1 MQNFLRPQKHYL
13 SATLMTQKIKHY
25 GVISDNILPNVDFH
39 NLPLK
44 KGKLVTSDIREC
56 SDDYICQLYMFL
68 KNVGIR
74 ITESFLYGISG
85 PNRKTLRIPFCNG
98 VKASS
103 FNYFFFNSPNL
114 EIVDLS
120 NCYQVNN
127 RVIKCIISN
136 CKKLKELNICGCK
149 LVTDSAFNTELFS
162 PIGSCMTNLRVLNFE
177 GCSQIIDLQSII
189 KRTRDLEVLN
199 ISHCRNITI
208 STLEDVIQ
216 CCTNLKELDISSC
229 DGISDNYYQFN
240 CITSTNIEKISMSR
254 SNLSSSTLDKVIS
267 SMENLK
273 FLNLNYSVN
282 VNDEIFIKISS
293 KLVKLVN
300 LSLKSCANISDKS
313 FYYLGENLKELEH
326 LDISWCPTLTSRSL
340 KYLALR
346 YSKNNV
352 KKLKTLKLS
361 QNTNLGNFFET
372 DDHFTEMLDVY
383 KKKIPKLN
391 LDNQF
396 NSSSDEL
403 SLIPKSNNTQSQQN
417 CFYESRTNILQDEI
431 LEECITKLI
440 DHANIK
446 TKLVG
451 GGLTPLSMCL
461 LIKYNS
467 ETLVDLEL
475 EGLKNVT
482 TSDVLEHIGML
493 CANLK
498 NLSISIF
505 ENDDF
510 CISSFDKICK
520 NCINLNSLSLDI
532 SNIESE
538 YHHSSI
544 IYCISNEDS
553 LLKVK
558 ELSIIMNPKIGI
570 SDENLDSLFSSC
582 KFQLSKLK
590 IRNFRGFSKK
600 YIIENNSKFQSF
612 FSNIIEISLSEN
624 DYANDDDIIF
634 LLKLVRAPSYV
645 ELINFNNTSIDLP
658 KYIWE
663 NFQSIKRL
671 NVFNNK
677 TKVLLERFN

>member
-1 MQNFLRPQKHYL
+1 
-13 SATLMTQKIKHY
+13 MTQQIEHY
-25 GVISDNILPNVDFH
+25 GIIGDGILSGVDIQ

-44 KGKLVTSDIREC
+44 KGKLVTSDIREY
-56 SDDYICQLYMFL
+56 SDSYIYKLYLLL

-85 PNRKTLRIPFCNG
+85 PNRKELKIPFCNG

-136 CKKLKELNICGCK
+136 CRKLRELNICGCK

-162 PIGSCMTNLRVLNFE
+162 PIGSSMTNLRVLNIQ

-189 KRTRDLEVLN
+189 KRTRDLESLN
-199 ISHCRNITI
+199 ISYCRNITI

-216 CCTNLKELDISSC
+216 CCINLKELDISSC
-229 DGISDNYYQFN
+229 DGINDNNYEFN
-240 CITSTNIEKISMSR
+240 YSASTNIEKVSLSR
-254 SNLSSSTLDKVIS
+254 SKLSSYTLGKIIS
-267 SMENLK
+267 SMDNLRY
-273 FLNLNYSVN
+273 LNLNYCVN
-282 VNDEIFIKISS
+282 VNDEVFDKISS
-293 KLVKLVN
+293 KLMKLN
-300 LSLKSCANISDKS
+300 TLCLRSCANISDKS
-313 FYYLGENLKELEH
+313 FYYLGENLKELEN
-326 LDISWCPTLTSRSL
+326 LDISWCPMLTSKTL

-346 YSKNNV
+346 YSRNNV
-352 KKLKTLKLS
+352 NRLKTLKLS
-361 QNTNLGNFFET
+361 QNTNLGNFFESDDDFT
-372 DDHFTEMLDVY
+372 DMINVY
-383 KKKIPKLN
+383 RKKIPRLN
-391 LDNQF
+391 LDNRCDFSNDEINPIQTS
-396 NSSSDEL
+396 NSVNSEQ
-403 SLIPKSNNTQSQQN
+403 NNISEFQA
-417 CFYESRTNILQDEI
+417 NILQDKI
-431 LEECITKLI
+431 LEECIAKLI
-440 DHANIK
+440 RNANVN

-493 CANLK
+493 CKNLE

-505 ENDDF
+505 ENDDL
-510 CISSFDKICK
+510 CIESFNQICRK
-520 NCINLNSLSLDI
+520 CKNLNSLSLDI

-538 YHHSSI
+538 YHHSTI
-544 IYCISNEDS
+544 IDCISNEDS
-553 LLKVK
+553 LLKLN
-558 ELSIIMNPKIGI
+558 ELSIVINPKLGI
-570 SDENLDSLFSSC
+570 SSGNLDSLSSC
-582 KFQLSKLK
+582 KFQLTKLK
-590 IRNFRGFSKK
+590 IKNFQGFSNE
-600 YIIENNSKFQSF
+600 YIKENNSKFIQL
-612 FSNIIEISLSEN
+612 FSNILEISLSGN
-624 DYANDDDIIF
+624 DYANDDDVIL
-634 LLKLVRAPSYV
+634 LLKLVKAPNSV
-645 ELINFNNTSIDLP
+645 ELIDFNNISMDLP

-663 NFQSIKRL
+663 NFLSIKRL
-671 NVFNNK
+671 NVISNK